1 MANSMVE
8 SIMNLVTPQ
17 LASSLA
23 SKLGASPTAVQSG
36 LGTGIAALLGGLASR
51 AGDSGFMSQIFNM
64 VSGSNSQNILSS
76 LPNLISGAGGPVA
89 EQGSKLTSLLFGGQQ
104 SKVEGLIGQQSGLG
118 AGAGSMLM
126 SLAAPLVTGFLGQ
139 QIRDKGLSASSFASL
154 LSSEGSKIQGML
166 PAGLG
171 ALLGGGT
178 VAATAG
184 AATSAVG
191 SSVPKDTVVTREGGG
206 GGMKTLLAILGVLLL
221 ALIAWFASRGCNKP
235 QPVAT
240 APAETAAPAPAPAPA
255 AGPLGEFIKR
265 KLPDGTELSI
275 PRLGV
280 ENKLIDFI
288 EDSSKPVDKTTWF
301 DFDRLTF
308 DTGKAT
314 LQDSSAEQ
322 LKNIAAIMKA
332 YPKLKLKIGGYTD
345 NTGNKAANLKLS
357 QGRATLVTD
366 ELEKLGVEKSR
377 LEAQGY
383 GEEHPVADN
392 STEEGRAQNR
402 RISLRI
408 TAK

>member
-1 MANSMVE
+1 MANSIVE
-8 SIMNLVTPQ
+8 SIMSLVTPQ
-17 LASSLA
+17 LAGSLA
-23 SKLGASPTAVQSG
+23 SKLGASPTTVQSG
-36 LGTGIAALLGGLASR
+36 LGTSIAALLGGLASR
-51 AGDSGFMSQIFNM
+51 AGDSGFIGQIFNM
-64 VSGSNSQNILSS
+64 VSGSNSQSILSS
-76 LPNLISGAGGPVA
+76 LPNLISGTGGPVA
-89 EQGSKLTSLLFGGQQ
+89 EQGSKLTSMLFGGQQ

-118 AGAGSMLM
+118 AGAGSMLL

-139 QIRDKGLSASSFASL
+139 QIREKNLNASSFANL

-171 ALLGGGT
+171 SLLGGGT
-178 VAATAG
+178 VAAATG
-184 AATSAVG
+184 AATSAIGNKAQAV
-191 SSVPKDTVVTREGGG
+191 VPAKGG
-206 GGMKTLLAILGVLLL
+206 GGMKALLAILGIILL

-235 QPVAT
+235 QPAPT
-240 APAETAAPAPAPAPA
+240 APAETAAPAPVPAAPA

-265 KLPDGTELSI
+265 KLPDGTELNI

-308 DTGKAT
+308 DTGKTT
-314 LQDSSAEQ
+314 LDSASGEQ
-322 LKNIAAIMKA
+322 LQNIAAIMKA
-332 YPKLKLKIGGYTD
+332 YPKVKLKIGGYTD

-357 QGRATLVTD
+357 QGRAMTVQD

-392 STEEGRAQNR
+392 STEEGRAKNR
-402 RISLRI
+402 RISLRV